1 MQRPGFFHGI
11 AAFYAGVGFVAT
23 TPRLWLRA
31 AMPIASLLAVGS
43 GLGLG
48 GVWLSVRAA
57 DHLAGGPGFLA
68 ESGHFLVA
76 LSLSLVAVAI
86 AAVVGLTLAQPLSS
100 SALDGLAQA
109 QAEALHLPPWP
120 VQSRGASLG
129 RSLRSAL
136 VGLGAW
142 LIATAV
148 LGLVGLVIPGAAV
161 VTAPLELLASALLVA
176 WDLLDY
182 PCGLAGLGMRER
194 LRWMQ
199 AHPGATVG
207 FGLVG
212 ASFALLPLVGLLVL
226 PFGVAG
232 ATRLFTSSP
241 PVGAPLPRPG

>member
-1 MQRPGFFHGI
+1 VQRPGFFHGI

-136 VGLGAW
+136 VGTGAW

-148 LGLVGLVIPGAAV
+148 LGLVGLPATGGSGAA
-161 VTAPLELLASALLVA
+161 APAVASAGKDERHHV
-176 WDLLDY
+176 
-182 PCGLAGLGMRER
+182 GGAGLHARKCLGRDNMGRLAEHVREE
-194 LRWMQ
+194 RWQ
-199 AHPGATVG
+199 
-207 FGLVG
+207 
-212 ASFALLPLVGLLVL
+212 
-226 PFGVAG
+226 
-232 ATRLFTSSP
+232 RRRR
-241 PVGAPLPRPG
+241 PV